1 MRVCERNQPKLT
13 AIPAQICLLT
23 CRTTVQACLHP
34 NSCRKVLARSRRRIH
49 SSPGGRGLTS
59 RLIYLDTRER
69 DERRDP
75 DSHTWRRTPLVSR
88 LSLFSL
94 PLTCMG
100 GERATPAAVAA
111 AADKTRS
118 LAPPLHLPL
127 SPRHLATREWTPD

>member
-1 MRVCERNQPKLT
+1 MS
-13 AIPAQICLLT
+13 
-23 CRTTVQACLHP
+23 HP
-34 NSCRKVLARSRRRIH
+34 NLSREVLAGTRRRTH
-49 SSPGGRGLTS
+49 PSPGGRGLTT

-111 AADKTRS
+111 AADKSRS

-127 SPRHLATREWTPD
+127 SPSHQASGLILIILIII